1 MIRSCQKP
9 GVSETSD
16 TERGLSETKSSG
28 SGKESPRL
36 AKTGSS
42 WADTESR
49 SSFNSRSAAMQ
60 RRMPR
65 RRMTAIDRR
74 RTDAASHGRSSSKG
88 REARELASM
97 IVLHRKDLGRSQK
110 TSLPDL
116 SMQFV
121 RRATHYPLAKFATG
135 GSIVRQ
141 NGGKR
146 ESNFILIGI
155 MAERFSFG

>member
-1 MIRSCQKP
+1 MFRSPPKP
-9 GVSETSD
+9 GASETSD
-16 TERGLSETKSSG
+16 TESGLSETKSSG

-36 AKTGSS
+36 PKTGSS
-42 WADTESR
+42 WAETESR

-88 REARELASM
+88 REARELTSM
-97 IVLHRKDLGRSQK
+97 IVLHRKDLGGSQK

-121 RRATHYPLAKFATG
+121 RRASHYRKEKFAFWNHLE
-135 GSIVRQ
+135 RQ
-141 NGGKR
+141 KN
-146 ESNFILIGI
+146 
-155 MAERFSFG
+155 AETVT